1 MMHGALVT
9 RLDGLQAN
17 HFVLGGQLQG
27 AVYLAPVVGVV
38 SVGEQK
44 VPDLVRGP
52 RGRGAL
58 TCKCSSGLRR
68 GVTTDDTSC
77 VFY

>member
-1 MMHGALVT
+1 MTGRRRTPCDARSSVT
-9 RLDGLQAN
+9 RLDEGLQAN
-17 HFVLGGQLQG
+17 HVVLGGHLQG

-44 VPDLVRGP
+44 VPVLVRGP

-58 TCKCSSGLRR
+58 TCKCSSGLS
-68 GVTTDDTSC
+68 G
-77 VFY
+77 

>member
-1 MMHGALVT
+1 MHVALMT
-9 RLDGLQAN
+9 RLDEGLQTD
-17 HFVLGGQLQG
+17 HLVLGGHLRG

-52 RGRGAL
+52 RGRGPL
-58 TCKCSSGLRR
+58 TCKCSSGLS
-68 GVTTDDTSC
+68 G
-77 VFY
+77 